1 MTTKRQNRTGHVFLA
16 VLLLTL
22 GAAEVRTQI
31 RTQVDLVVVPVTVKD
46 SKGRLVTGLTK
57 EDFTIRED
65 KTLQSITN
73 FSIDPQPLSAA
84 IVVDDGMNGNQ
95 LRRLYPRFSP
105 SVFTTLG
112 AGFSSND
119 RMVAFRYDGQV
130 YKLSAF
136 TSDPDAIEKSFEPLQ
151 DIAVTRPDETADAL
165 GEKGP
170 RALRS
175 VINILGS
182 TMPSERPTSGALND
196 ALYETIDA
204 FQDGQADRR
213 KIVIL
218 ISDGKIAGPNMHGL
232 QQTVDALLKEQ
243 IQVYGVAARYATFGS
258 IGALTSYAAATGGDV
273 YPGTST
279 DSIEKS
285 LLRITEQAR
294 NQYVLG
300 YVSTNHAERPT
311 FRNIEVTTRS
321 RNYTV
326 IHRKGYTQQPP

>member
-1 MTTKRQNRTGHVFLA
+1 MFLA

-46 SKGRLVTGLTK
+46 SKGKLVTGLTK

-136 TSDPDAIEKSFEPLQ
+136 TSDPDAIEKSFEPIQ
-151 DIAVTRPDETADAL
+151 DIAVTRPDETADVL

-170 RALRS
+170 RVLRS

-182 TMPSERPTSGALND
+182 TMPSERPTYGALND
-196 ALYETIDA
+196 ALYETITP
-204 FQDGQADRR
+204 F
-213 KIVIL
+213 K
-218 ISDGKIAGPNMHGL
+218 
-232 QQTVDALLKEQ
+232 T
-243 IQVYGVAARYATFGS
+243 ARP
-258 IGALTSYAAATGGDV
+258 IGGRL
-273 YPGTST
+273 
-279 DSIEKS
+279 
-285 LLRITEQAR
+285 
-294 NQYVLG
+294 
-300 YVSTNHAERPT
+300 
-311 FRNIEVTTRS
+311 
-321 RNYTV
+321 
-326 IHRKGYTQQPP
+326 

>member
-1 MTTKRQNRTGHVFLA
+1 MTTARVCLTA
-16 VLLLTL
+16 LLLTL

-46 SKGRLVTGLTK
+46 SKGKLVTGLTQ

-65 KTLQSITN
+65 RTLQSITN
-73 FSIDPQPLSAA
+73 FSIDPQPLVAA
-84 IVVDDGMNGNQ
+84 VVVDDGMNGNQ
-95 LRRLYPRFSP
+95 LRRLFPRFSP

-112 AGFSSND
+112 AGFTPND
-119 RMVAFRYDGQV
+119 RMVAFRYDAHV
-130 YKLSAF
+130 YKLSDL
-136 TSDPDAIEKSFEPLQ
+136 TSDAAAIEKSFKVVQ
-151 DIAVTRPDETADAL
+151 DIAVTRPDQTADML

-170 RALRS
+170 RVLRS

-182 TMPSERPTSGALND
+182 TTPSERPTYGALND
-196 ALYETIDA
+196 ALYEAVTA
-204 FQDGQADRR
+204 LRDGQADRR

-218 ISDGKIAGPNMHGL
+218 ISDGKVAGPNTHGF
-232 QQTVDALLKEQ
+232 QETVDALLKEQ

-258 IGALTSYAAATGGDV
+258 FGTLTSYAEATGGDV

-279 DSIEKS
+279 NSIES
-285 LLRITEQAR
+285 SFLRITEQAR

-300 YVSTNHAERPT
+300 YVSSNHPERPT

-321 RNYTV
+321 HNYTV
-326 IHRKGYTQQPP
+326 IHRRGYTQQAQ

>member
-1 MTTKRQNRTGHVFLA
+1 MPIARQNRAGHVFLTI
-16 VLLLTL
+16 LLLTV
-22 GAAEVRTQI
+22 GADEVRTQI

-46 SKGRLVTGLTK
+46 SKGKLVTGLTK

-65 KTLQSITN
+65 TTLQSITN

-95 LRRLYPRFSP
+95 LRRLFPRFSP

-112 AGFSSND
+112 AGFTSND
-119 RMVAFRYDGQV
+119 RIVPFRYDSHV
-130 YKLSAF
+130 YRLSDF
-136 TSDPDAIEKSFEPLQ
+136 TSDPVSIEKSFKPVQ
-151 DIAVTRPDETADAL
+151 DIAVTRPDETADML

-175 VINILGS
+175 IINILGS
-182 TMPSERPTSGALND
+182 TMPSERPAYGALND
-196 ALYETIDA
+196 ALYETVTA
-204 FQDGQADRR
+204 LQEGQADRR

-218 ISDGKIAGPNMHGL
+218 ISDGKIAGDNMHGF
-232 QQTVDALLKEQ
+232 QETVNALLKEQ

-258 IGALTSYAAATGGDV
+258 FGTLTSYAAATGGDV

-285 LLRITEQAR
+285 FLRITEQAR

-311 FRNIEVTTRS
+311 FRNIKVTTRS
-321 RNYTV
+321 RNDTV
-326 IHRKGYTQQPP
+326 IHRTGYTQQPQ

>member
-1 MTTKRQNRTGHVFLA
+1 M
-16 VLLLTL
+16 LTL
-22 GAAEVRTQI
+22 GADEIRTQI

-46 SKGRLVTGLTK
+46 SNGKLVTGLTK

-65 KTLQSITN
+65 KKLQSITN

-105 SVFTTLG
+105 SAFTTLG
-112 AGFSSND
+112 AGFTSND
-119 RMVAFRYDGQV
+119 LMVAFRYDGHV
-130 YKLSAF
+130 YRLSAF
-136 TSDPDAIEKSFEPLQ
+136 TSDPDAIEKSFKSVQ
-151 DIAVTRPDETADAL
+151 DIAVTRPDETADML

-182 TMPSERPTSGALND
+182 TMPSERPTYGALND
-196 ALYETIDA
+196 ALYESVTA
-204 FQDGQADRR
+204 LQDGQADRR

-218 ISDGKIAGPNMHGL
+218 VSDGKIAGPNMHGF

-258 IGALTSYAAATGGDV
+258 FGALTSYAAATGGDV

-285 LLRITEQAR
+285 FLRITEQAR

-326 IHRKGYTQQPP
+326 IHRRGYTQQTQ